1 MKKNYYLFAAIV
13 IVAATVFAVVSCN
26 KDSER
31 QTEKNAPAYEP
42 SEMDKAMMD
51 FGQKLKAASNER
63 SGETMPLAEALNTMT
78 NYQNFSMCDA
88 SNYSLNML
96 ADTIH
101 ATLNVVNGEVLLSEL
116 NRFYQATEP
125 AIMSKF
131 NSLNGDDKA
140 IYLIKSVVAGNQ
152 RGDLDNYSGNL
163 DVNVIAYMIE
173 TIDRGSQN
181 PNVFGATDYWYDF
194 NYLGKCDTYAGYC
207 VGRDCVTELN
217 TKMQARLG
225 TVTCGPGYQTYF
237 TNILTIERNSTQM
250 PDTSSPNGQYA
261 LPWKSFWDGNQ
272 CVDPTGMNYY
282 LNVLV
287 NLCTYY
293 EQLYQKPIVNF
304 SITEVPD
311 NKDNNWDWMAFV
323 HFEIVDVNCVPTG
336 GND

>member
-131 NSLNGDDKA
+131 NSLDGDDKA
-140 IYLIKSVVAGNQ
+140 IYLIRSVVAENQ

-163 DVNVIAYMIE
+163 GINVITRILLE
-173 TIDRGSQN
+173 RGPSN
-181 PNVFGATDYWYDF
+181 PLTFNASDYWNDF
-194 NYLGKCDTYAGYC
+194 DSLGKCGDYQDQC
-207 VGRDCVTELN
+207 IGRDCVTEL
-217 TKMQARLG
+217 QAKLVARRPG
-225 TVTCGPGYQTYF
+225 FSCEPGYRVYF
-237 TNILTIERNSTQM
+237 TNSETNFIY
-250 PDTSSPNGQYA
+250 PDDYWNLHSPNKRYA
-261 LPWKSFWDGNQ
+261 LPWRDNLDSLV
-272 CVDPTGMNYY
+272 CVTPSEMTWYLDTIEAIFSGMD
-282 LNVLV
+282 LL
-287 NLCTYY
+287 
-293 EQLYQKPIVNF
+293 KPVTDFTSMEGIIVRESMPAWRMF
-304 SITEVPD
+304 IQITRS
-311 NKDNNWDWMAFV
+311 N
-323 HFEIVDVNCVPTG
+323 VNCIPF
-336 GND
+336 DPID